1 MSEPAREGEGAPMSV
16 ERLVER
22 GKAILAW
29 EAAGCSVDRLASL
42 DRRVRHARVTDWPG
56 LRPPG
61 APEWRADPAL
71 WMNGRGPGRYEREIV
86 WPGNRYSDDPQPP
99 PEALR

>member
-42 DRRVRHARVTDWPG
+42 DRRLARRDPRG
-56 LRPPG
+56 Y
-61 APEWRADPAL
+61 RAGEDGGCAT
-71 WMNGRGPGRYEREIV
+71 RG
-86 WPGNRYSDDPQPP
+86 
-99 PEALR
+99 